1 MLLEISFIF
10 SHINGLHEIN
20 QFMNIKK
27 ANVYSIYL

>member
-1 MLLEISFIF
+1 MLIQISFIF

-20 QFMNIKK
+20 QFINIEK